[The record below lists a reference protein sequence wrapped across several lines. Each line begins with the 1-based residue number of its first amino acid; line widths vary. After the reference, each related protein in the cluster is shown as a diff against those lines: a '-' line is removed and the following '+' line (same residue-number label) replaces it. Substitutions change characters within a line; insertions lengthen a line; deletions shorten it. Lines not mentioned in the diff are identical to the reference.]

1 MNYKHLGKYHYI
13 YRLSIGGD
21 WKAHVE
27 KLPIAYSNKSYIYII
42 TPGSDELTRIDISDR
57 SRFFEKIDDTTMIR
71 LVDSEQRR
79 MSRNINCYNTSP
91 AFYYFLIDNPDELN
105 EFASKFTWTYLVE
118 KQLLDKKDALVNA
131 ISRMRSQL
139 SIKEKELEAVKSS
152 LNGYCGKKNCDTMA
166 EDLIKSS
173 AVKI

>member
-42 TPGSDELTRIDISDR
+42 APGSDELVRIDISDR
-57 SRFFEKIDDTTMIR
+57 SRFFERIDDNTMIR
-71 LVDSEQRR
+71 LIDAEQRR
-79 MSRNINCYNTSP
+79 LSRTINHYNTSS
-91 AFYYFLIDNPDELN
+91 AFYYFLIDNPDELT
-105 EFASKFTWTYLVE
+105 EFANKFTWMYLVK
-118 KQLLDKKDALVNA
+118 KQLLDKKDALVDV

-139 SIKEKELEAVKSS
+139 SIKEKELEEVKNN
-152 LNGYCGKKNCDTMA
+152 LNSYYEKKNCDAMA
-166 EDLIKSS
+166 EDLIKSG
-173 AVKI
+173 AVKL

>member
-27 KLPIAYSNKSYIYII
+27 KLPIAYSNKNYIYVI

-79 MSRNINCYNTSP
+79 INRIINRYSVSP
-91 AFYYFLIDNPDELN
+91 AFYYFLIDNPDELT
-105 EFASKFTWTYLVE
+105 EFASKITSTYLVE
-118 KQLLDKKDALVNA
+118 KQLLIKKDELLND
-131 ISRMRSQL
+131 ISRMRNQL
-139 SIKEKELEAVKSS
+139 SMKEKELETVKSN
-152 LNGYCGKKNCDTMA
+152 LNSYYGKKNCDAMS
-166 EDLIKSS
+166 EDLIKSG
-173 AVKI
+173 AVKL